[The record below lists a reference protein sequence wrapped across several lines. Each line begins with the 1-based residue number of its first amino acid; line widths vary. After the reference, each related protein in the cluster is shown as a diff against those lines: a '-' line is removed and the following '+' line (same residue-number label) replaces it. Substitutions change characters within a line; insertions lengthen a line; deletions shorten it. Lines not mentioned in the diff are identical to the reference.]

1 MKKLLATGVIALAL
15 TLPAT
20 AAGNIVQTAA
30 STGKFNTLLAAAKA
44 AGLAGALGHTHNIT
58 VFAPT
63 DAAFAKLPKGTVAKL
78 LKPENKHKLAAILKY
93 HVVPARVPSSAA
105 KIKSAN
111 IATLKKGGD
120 TTIRVRKRFGKVFV
134 DNAKVI
140 KADIKASNGIIHVI
154 NKVLLPS
161 S

>member
-1 MKKLLATGVIALAL
+1 MKKFLLIGAIALAL
-15 TLPAT
+15 SLPAT

-30 STGKFNTLLAAAKA
+30 STGKFNTLIAAAKA

-63 DAAFAKLPKGTVAKL
+63 DAAFAKLPKGTVASL
-78 LKPENKHKLAAILKY
+78 LKPEHKHKLAAMLKY

-105 KIKSAN
+105 KIKSAQ
-111 IATLKKGGD
+111 IGTLKKGGD
-120 TTIRVRKRFGKVFV
+120 TTIKVRKRFGRVLV

-140 KADIKASNGIIHVI
+140 SADIKASNGIIYVI
-154 NKVLLPS
+154 DKVLIPS